1 MIIEAWSWLQ
11 VLIEPRVDKEEM
23 STDEGTELI
32 WLLLRPALELPR
44 AANISGVIV
53 LMLDAKAAE
62 TFQIKYQNR
71 CKQE

>member
-44 AANISGVIV
+44 AVNICGVIV

-62 TFQIKYQNR
+62 TFQIKYQNM

>member
-1 MIIEAWSWLQ
+1 
-11 VLIEPRVDKEEM
+11 M

-32 WLLLRPALELPR
+32 WLLLSPALELPR
-44 AANISGVIV
+44 AVNICGVIV

-62 TFQIKYQNR
+62 TFQIKYQNM

>member
-1 MIIEAWSWLQ
+1 
-11 VLIEPRVDKEEM
+11 M

>member
-23 STDEGTELI
+23 STDEETELI

-44 AANISGVIV
+44 AINVSDVII

-62 TFQIKYQNR
+62 TFQIKYQNM